1 MPTFRRVA
9 NLWCLAKLNDDPSL
23 CGSFLV
29 WLTKERRLWLSGR
42 YLAANWD
49 VDELVEM
56 KDEIV
61 KHDKLKMRMV
71 L

>member
-1 MPTFRRVA
+1 M
-9 NLWCLAKLNDDPSL
+9 LIDDVSL

-29 WLTKERRLWLSGR
+29 WLTKETRAWLSGR

-49 VDELVEM
+49 VDELVAM
-56 KDEIV
+56 KEEIV
-61 KHDKLKMRMV
+61 RDDKLNMRMV